1 MAQCKYNPID
11 NVLCTSRGRCAAAL
25 GTLLA
30 FAALSQVLVA
40 GIDFQRLLL
49 PSPGVSAAMVIPAAH
64 WLTSNSIACSSAV
77 TPFLSW
83 SSQTPPHTG
92 GPYLQPGTR
101 ASLVIGTVDVRVS
114 DFGMGGNGT
123 MELCDAVSGIRRI
136 VIPSTR
142 CADEDADAVGNR
154 SATLLFGEY
163 ELARGYDLRLVGP
176 SIIWA
181 PLTFAADRHLTARL
195 QLVDPGEYVVEVHR
209 SRHEHGCQHADCD
222 ADVCPGK
229 VVYSERMRVCGA
241 GAPSPCAVLVG
252 SWPVTVQPRN
262 ATATPRPLPMCTLDS
277 LGREPGRWVSTAYL
291 RTRGQETWFG
301 DPATA
306 WAWQP
311 FACDLPGWM
320 DVDESA
326 ACLDRV
332 RVLFIGLSRERTTF
346 FDFLDLAGRA
356 PAEYSKLME
365 VAQVG
370 DLYYASVYFS
380 MPTDFRT
387 WNVRSDLAAT
397 AESLVRNIE
406 TLQLCN
412 GAAARPLHIVF
423 TVEEMWLV
431 ENALRSRWAV
441 LTTRLLTVLRETCPN
456 ATLHYKTATT
466 IRNALGPMSWH
477 RMFDATRVSMT
488 IARQNGV
495 DVTDSFQMTQ
505 PWVTSDVA
513 FPDGVHLFSQTRFQ
527 GNFVS
532 KTVSQLILLQVCN
545 STWQSRAHVVI

>member
-1 MAQCKYNPID
+1 MPTSQPNPD
-11 NVLCTSRGRCAAAL
+11 NVLRTSRARCAAAL
-25 GTLLA
+25 GALLA
-30 FAALSQVLVA
+30 VAALSPVLVA
-40 GIDFQRLLL
+40 GLDFQRLLL
-49 PSPGVSAAMVIPAAH
+49 PPLGVPAATAIPAAH
-64 WLTSNSIACSSAV
+64 WPTSKSIACSSAV

-83 SSQTPPHTG
+83 GSQAPPHTG
-92 GPYLQPGTR
+92 GPYLQPGTH
-101 ASLVIGTVDVRVS
+101 ASLLTGTVDVRVA
-114 DFGMGGNGT
+114 DFGVGSNNT
-123 MELCDAVSGIRRI
+123 VELCDAVSGIRRI
-136 VIPSTR
+136 VIPSSR
-142 CADEDADAVGNR
+142 CADEDADGVGNR
-154 SATLLFGEY
+154 STTLLFGEHD
-163 ELARGYDLRLVGP
+163 LARGYDLRLVGP
-176 SIIWA
+176 SIVWA
-181 PLTFAADRHLTARL
+181 PLAFVADRHLAARL
-195 QLVDPGEYVVEVHR
+195 QLADPGEYVVEVHR

-229 VVYSERMRVCGA
+229 FVFSERMRVCGP
-241 GAPSPCAVLVG
+241 GTPSPCAVLVG
-252 SWPVTVQPRN
+252 RWPVTVQARN
-262 ATATPRPLPMCTLDS
+262 ATATPRPLPVCTLDS
-277 LGREPGRWVSTAYL
+277 LGREPGRWVSTADL
-291 RTRGQETWFG
+291 RARGQVTWFG

-311 FACDLPGWM
+311 FACDLPRWM
-320 DVDESA
+320 NVDESA

-332 RVLFIGLSRERTTF
+332 RVLFVGLSRERTTF

-356 PAEYSKLME
+356 PAEYAKLME
-365 VAQVG
+365 VAQV
-370 DLYYASVYFS
+370 DELYYSSLFFS

-406 TLQLCN
+406 TLQLCR

-441 LTTRLLTVLRETCPN
+441 LASRLLTILRETCPN

-477 RMFDATRVSMT
+477 RMYDATRVSM
-488 IARQNGV
+488 AVALRNGV

-505 PWVTSDVA
+505 PWVSSDLA
-513 FPDGVHLFSQTRFQ
+513 FPDGVHLFAQTRFQ

-532 KTVSQLILLQVCN
+532 KTVSQLLLHQVCN
-545 STWQSRAHVVI
+545 STWRSRVHLHT